1 MHKMHS
7 APATGG
13 STIFQ
18 KQRKNVLLNVSALY
32 IYIILNA
39 LPSPVIEGPLLAFI
53 FNEFTLYSKL
63 IYNTFENNVIIVLEH
78 MVVDSW
84 LENTSFLHWPWA
96 VVELPGP
103 AGLPRVSGK
112 FQHTTHATGR
122 WWDYG
127 GLVLGWLGAML
138 FMGSRRAV

>member
-1 MHKMHS
+1 MHS

-84 LENTSFLHWPWA
+84 LENTSFLH
-96 VVELPGP
+96 
-103 AGLPRVSGK
+103 
-112 FQHTTHATGR
+112 
-122 WWDYG
+122 
-127 GLVLGWLGAML
+127 
-138 FMGSRRAV
+138 